1 MADVL
6 YYAYRSQRDDNLRNT
21 TMGADPGTGDGHY
34 IHAAGDVISFSSEEA
49 RDEYV
54 KSGVVSTTLPDGTLL
69 RTHAVHAITTER
81 ALEFEARCASSKGCI
96 HKSHASMGTER
107 VPAN

>member
-21 TMGADPGTGDGHY
+21 TMGADPGTGDDHH

-54 KSGVVSTTLPDGTLL
+54 KSGVVSTTLPDGTRL
-69 RTHAVHAITTER
+69 
-81 ALEFEARCASSKGCI
+81 
-96 HKSHASMGTER
+96 
-107 VPAN
+107 